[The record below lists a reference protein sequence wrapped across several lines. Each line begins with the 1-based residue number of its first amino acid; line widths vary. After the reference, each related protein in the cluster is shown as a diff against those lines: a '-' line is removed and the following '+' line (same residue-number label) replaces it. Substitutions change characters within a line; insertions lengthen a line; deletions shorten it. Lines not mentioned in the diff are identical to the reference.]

1 MPVSRVT
8 RVWAGARDLD
18 AVVAERLGL
27 IGEEDT
33 WRRARAWGLVV
44 LAVLVV
50 ALLLSPVVAGGQ
62 SQPRQVAT
70 AVHESTPSTWLLRL
84 VARPDFFRTS
94 EDVPLVV
101 PPKGVLANDHDPH
114 RRRLQAQLRT
124 PPQGGGTVALQGDGS
139 FTYTP
144 GENFAGNDAFTYD
157 LFDLEKPDR
166 RVSGVLVTVEVL
178 PINDPPV
185 AVADQFVT
193 PMGTA
198 LRVDPPGVLGNDTD
212 VEKNPLRAEL
222 TSIPRHGTVTVL
234 ASGGVFY
241 QPEPGFVGL
250 DAFTY
255 TASDGA
261 SLSRP
266 GQVTIE
272 VAAVRPAPR
281 ANDDG
286 YSTGVD
292 EVLVVPAPGLLAN
305 DAGAS
310 PDPLMA
316 RLAVDAEA
324 GTVDVQP
331 DGGFTY
337 TPSPGFG
344 GLDRFTYV
352 ASDGNAD
359 SAPATVTIVV
369 GPAADAFTPGDD
381 VFTVL
386 EDTTLA
392 IAAPGVLANDGVKGT
407 ARQAELVRAP
417 ASGTVELGVDGSLI
431 YVPDPDFTGDDSFE
445 YVVVLGEAV
454 SPPATVVLTVAP
466 VEEPL
471 RPTPPT
477 TSAPPPTT
485 SAPPPTTSAPPPTSP
500 PPPPD
505 ADAAPSPD
513 AAAPPAPS
521 VEPPV
526 DGDGGDGAGGGNDGG
541 GDGGSAAGAAQPTD
555 EAVGAVTI
563 DVAGDL
569 ADQPGGVPVVS
580 LKAPPAR
587 GEVIVNR
594 DGTVK
599 YVPPPEFLGRDA
611 FGYRACTL
619 DQICATGT
627 VELIVAA
634 GPEEEGAPEVRFQKI
649 ADDGGVSWP
658 IVALAV
664 AALAFAV
671 LMAVVVV
678 RAVRGPADPF
688 SGTDLQPADAASPGA
703 PEV

>member
-1 MPVSRVT
+1 MSRVSK
-8 RVWAGARDLD
+8 VWADARDLD

-50 ALLLSPVVAGGQ
+50 ALLLSPVVASGQ
-62 SQPRQVAT
+62 SPPRQVAT
-70 AVHESTPSTWLLRL
+70 EVDESTPTTWLLEPP
-84 VARPDFFRTS
+84 VAEPDFFPTG

-101 PPKGVLANDHDPH
+101 PAVEGVLANDSDPH
-114 RRRLQAQLRT
+114 GRRLQAQLRT
-124 PPQGGGTVALQGDGS
+124 PPQQGGTVVLQGDGS

-144 GENFAGNDAFTYD
+144 AQDFAGNDTFTYD
-157 LFDLEKPDR
+157 VFDTADPDR
-166 RVSGVLVTVEVL
+166 RVSDVPVTIEVL
-178 PINDPPV
+178 RINDPPV
-185 AVADQFVT
+185 ALPDRFVT
-193 PMGTA
+193 PVDTA
-198 LRVDPPGVLGNDTD
+198 LLIDAPGVLANDTD
-212 VEKNPLRAEL
+212 VEANPLEAFLSRQAG
-222 TSIPRHGTVTVL
+222 HGRVAL
-234 ASGGVFY
+234 ATSGGFLY
-241 QPEPGFVGL
+241 QPDPGFVGL
-250 DAFTY
+250 DSFTY
-255 TASDGA
+255 QASDG
-261 SLSRP
+261 SSPSRP

-272 VAAVRPAPR
+272 VTAARPAPR

-292 EVLVVPAPGLLAN
+292 EVLVVAAPGLLAN
-305 DAGAS
+305 DAGAG
-310 PDPLMA
+310 PDTLVA
-316 RLAVDAEA
+316 HLDVGAEA

-337 TPSPGFG
+337 TPPPGFG

-369 GPAADAFTPGDD
+369 GPAADAFTLGDD
-381 VFTVL
+381 AFTLL

-392 IAAPGVLANDGVKGT
+392 IAAPGVLANDGVEGT
-407 ARQAELVRAP
+407 ARQAELLRAP

-431 YVPDPDFTGDDSFE
+431 YVPDPDFTGEDSFG
-445 YVVVLGEAV
+445 YVVVVGGAV
-454 SPPATVVLTVAP
+454 SPPATVVLTVDP
-466 VEEPL
+466 VEDPL
-471 RPTPPT
+471 GPTPPT
-477 TSAPPPTT
+477 TSPPPPTT
-485 SAPPPTTSAPPPTSP
+485 SAPPPTTSPPPATP
-500 PPPPD
+500 PPP
-505 ADAAPSPD
+505 PD

-521 VEPPV
+521 GEPPV
-526 DGDGGDGAGGGNDGG
+526 NGDGGDGAGDNGGGG
-541 GDGGSAAGAAQPTD
+541 GDGGRAAGAAQPMD

-587 GEVIVNR
+587 GEVIVNG
-594 DGTVK
+594 DGTVT

-619 DQICATGT
+619 DQTCATGT
-627 VELIVAA
+627 IELMVAA
-634 GPEEEGAPEVRFQKI
+634 GPDEGGAPEVRFQKV
-649 ADDGGVSWP
+649 ADQGGLSWP

-664 AALAFAV
+664 AALVFAAI
-671 LMAVVVV
+671 MAVVVV

-703 PEV
+703 PAI